1 MIFLIGCL
9 SFLTTIERKFIIQ
22 IFKLKKAQT
31 IRIYKMQIIIKTT
44 AGTKKNLNVEPDTTI
59 EEASVKINE
68 MTGIDRKQFH
78 LIYKGRRL
86 AEENKM
92 SDYGIKTGT
101 TIHMVIIL
109 KGGGHH

>member
-1 MIFLIGCL
+1 
-9 SFLTTIERKFIIQ
+9 
-22 IFKLKKAQT
+22 
-31 IRIYKMQIIIKTT
+31 MQIIIKTT

-68 MTGIDRKQFH
+68 MTGFDRKQFH

-109 KGGGHH
+109 KGGGQ